1 MRRTNVKA
9 GTSLGIREV
18 SKMHHDESLRSKAE
32 KESSPLSAILRFL
45 L

>member
-18 SKMHHDESLRSKAE
+18 SKMHHDEGFKPKA
-32 KESSPLSAILRFL
+32 PY
-45 L
+45 